1 MPGQKCLDTSKKQM
15 ATVQWYTN
23 QDPKGKKSPK
33 GKESSLEENITPKP
47 EEKFTD
53 VFFLL

>member
-1 MPGQKCLDTSKKQM
+1 MIYQPRPQ
-15 ATVQWYTN
+15 
-23 QDPKGKKSPK
+23 GKKSPK

-53 VFFLL
+53 FFSCYKTT